1 MFDVWVIDFVAN
13 EKSVICEGVSHKKAK
28 RICKKRQK
36 RDPYSLFIVV
46 PFGFSL

>member
-1 MFDVWVIDFVAN
+1 MCSVWVIDFVAN
-13 EKSVICEGVSHKKAK
+13 EKSVIREGISQKKAK
-28 RICKKRQK
+28 RICRKRQK